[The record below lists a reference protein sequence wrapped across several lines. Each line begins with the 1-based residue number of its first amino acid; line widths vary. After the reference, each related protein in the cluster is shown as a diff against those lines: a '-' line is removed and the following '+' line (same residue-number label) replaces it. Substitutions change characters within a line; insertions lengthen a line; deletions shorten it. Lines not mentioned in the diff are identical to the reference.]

1 MVHRSSTISLRLRQ
15 VLARN
20 VREARQKR
28 GLAQEALALKV
39 GLSATYVSQVESGS
53 RNVTLETIQR
63 LADGLGLPPWRL
75 MHDDEVAGEEKAESP
90 NLSGKPRG

>member
-1 MVHRSSTISLRLRQ
+1 VNRSSTISLRLRT

-20 VREARQKR
+20 IREARQRR

-63 LADGLGLPPWRL
+63 LADGLDLPPWRL
-75 MHDDEVAGEEKAESP
+75 LHDDEIVGEEKDGASAR
-90 NLSGKPRG
+90 SGRTSRA

>member
-1 MVHRSSTISLRLRQ
+1 VHRSSTISLRLRQ

-20 VREARQKR
+20 VREARQRR

-63 LADGLGLPPWRL
+63 LADGLDLPPWRL
-75 MHDDEVAGEEKAESP
+75 MHDDEVVGEEESQSSGP
-90 NLSGKPRG
+90 SGKPKG

>member
-1 MVHRSSTISLRLRQ
+1 VHRSSTISLRLRQ

-20 VREARQKR
+20 VREARQRR

-63 LADGLGLPPWRL
+63 LADGLDLPPWRL
-75 MHDDEVAGEEKAESP
+75 MHDDEVVGEEESQSSSP
-90 NLSGKPRG
+90 PGKPRR